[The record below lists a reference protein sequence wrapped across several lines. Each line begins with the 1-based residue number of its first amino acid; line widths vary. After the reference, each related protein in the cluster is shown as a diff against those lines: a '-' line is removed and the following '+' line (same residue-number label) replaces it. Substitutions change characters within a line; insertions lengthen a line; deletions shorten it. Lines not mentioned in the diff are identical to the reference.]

1 LRVEHKIEL
10 DRPDDRQIGRL
21 FAFDDAADI
30 DAAWRYK
37 PVKLAQA
44 QQQIE
49 RELKKS
55 PDFQLYIVAKSQKDR
70 WIALATPCPSTFLLE
85 LKIFGKNGSSNADNQ
100 FS

>member
-10 DRPDDRQIGRL
+10 VRPDDRQIGRL
-21 FAFDDAADI
+21 FAFDDAGDI

-37 PVKLAQA
+37 PGKLAQA

-70 WIALATPCPSTFLLE
+70 RIALATPCPPTFY
-85 LKIFGKNGSSNADNQ
+85 SS
-100 FS
+100 